1 MAAIPSTR
9 WQVPTA
15 AAPYDPTCRRGT
27 ICAGKIGPGDD
38 DEFFADQALGLEP
51 QALLAREVWLIDPLR
66 HDALDT
72 QLAGMLSEERASPT
86 TW

>member
-1 MAAIPSTR
+1 MAGPDCSCAIRPD
-9 WQVPTA
+9 VPA
-15 AAPYDPTCRRGT
+15 WNYMCRQ
-27 ICAGKIGPGDD
+27 IGPGDD